1 MLRKA
6 LISLTVLAVASALLS
21 PRALAQF
28 KNEAFSQSYN
38 DDTPSQKDST
48 DHLFDF
54 REFFGGLNHTREDA
68 RAGTM
73 FAGSCVLLGGQQIH
87 NGQYWKL
94 PIVYGTTLGGL
105 GAGIYFNSTDKAD
118 VAKWCFIGAGVA
130 YWGTLMDGIVNYK
143 PAPYPHP
150 GKATIYSILLPGL
163 GQAYNGEYWKIP
175 LYVGGLAA
183 AVHFYDV
190 NNVNFQRF
198 RNIYIESTQEGYD
211 GPISSETAIYYRNVY
226 RTYKDYSLV
235 AIALVYL
242 IQIIDANVF
251 AYMHDFEINDD
262 IALDVSPTV
271 ITPGLQ
277 LASGTPGNSA
287 VGFRL
292 GLTF

>member
-1 MLRKA
+1 MSRKA
-6 LISLTVLAVASALLS
+6 LISILVLAVAAAVLS
-21 PRALAQF
+21 PGASAQF
-28 KNEAFSQSYN
+28 KSNAFSQSYN
-38 DDTPSQKDST
+38 DDDPAQKDTT

-54 REFFGGLNHTREDA
+54 KEFFGGLNHTREDA

-73 FAGSCVLLGGQQIH
+73 FAGSCVLVGGQQIH
-87 NGQYWKL
+87 NRQYWKL
-94 PIVYGTTLGGL
+94 PIVYGTTLGAL
-105 GAGIYFNSTDKAD
+105 GAGIYFNATDKAD
-118 VAKWCFIGAGVA
+118 VAKWCFIGAGAA
-130 YWGTLMDGIVNYK
+130 YWGTLMDGIINYK

-190 NNVNFQRF
+190 NNTNFQRF
-198 RNIYIESTQEGYD
+198 RNIYIESTEEGYS
-211 GPISSETAIYYRNVY
+211 GPISSETAIYYRNTY
-226 RTYKDYSLV
+226 RTYRDYSIV

-242 IQIIDANVF
+242 IQVIDANVF
-251 AYMHDFEINDD
+251 AYMHDFEVTDD

-277 LASGTPGNSA
+277 FASSVPQSA
-287 VGFRL
+287 ALGFRL
-292 GLTF
+292 GLSF